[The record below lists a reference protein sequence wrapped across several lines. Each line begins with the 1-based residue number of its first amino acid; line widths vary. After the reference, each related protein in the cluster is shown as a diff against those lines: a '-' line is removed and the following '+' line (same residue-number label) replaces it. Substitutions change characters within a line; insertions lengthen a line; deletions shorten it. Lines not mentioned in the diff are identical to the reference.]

1 MTFELQPTL
10 ENELVRLVPL
20 KLNDFESLYLAASDP
35 LIWEQHPDR
44 FRYQKKVFEKYFEGA
59 IKSGGAF
66 IIFDKKSGEVIG
78 SSRYYDYD
86 EVKKSI
92 VIGYTFL
99 ARKYWGGI
107 YNRAM
112 KILMLDYA
120 FNFVETVIFHIG
132 AENIRS
138 QKAIEK
144 LGAMKVGEI
153 EINYPGEDERLKFIY
168 EIKKSMWAEICSMK

>member
-1 MTFELQPTL
+1 MNFNLQPTL

-20 KLNDFESLYLAASDP
+20 KLNDFESLYLVASDP

-44 FRYQKKVFEKYFEGA
+44 LRYKKEVFEKYFEGA

-66 IIFDKKSGEVIG
+66 IIFDKKSGETIG
-78 SSRYYDYD
+78 STRYYDYD

-112 KILMLDYA
+112 KMLMLDYA
-120 FNFVETVIFHIG
+120 FSFVETVIFHIG

-153 EINYPGEDERLKFIY
+153 EINYPGEDERLNFIY

>member
-1 MTFELQPTL
+1 MNFNLQPTL

-20 KLNDFESLYLAASDP
+20 KLNDFESLYLVASDP

-44 FRYQKKVFEKYFEGA
+44 FRYQKKVFEKYFDGA
-59 IKSGGAF
+59 IQSCGAF
-66 IIFDKKSGEVIG
+66 IVFDKKSGETIG
-78 SSRYYDYD
+78 STRYYDYD

-112 KILMLDYA
+112 KMLMLDYA

-153 EINYPGEDERLKFIY
+153 EIKYPGEDERLNFIY
-168 EIKKSMWAEICSMK
+168 KIKKALGQTLV